1 MAVSS
6 MLFAS
11 FQLHHM
17 GFLGVT
23 PVSGN
28 PTAVFAHQQ
37 LVPIKVFAA
46 PTFSCHWL
54 LDQLTCFSAVDFLHQ
69 HVHITMEGSMKGQE

>member
-1 MAVSS
+1 MAVNS
-6 MLFAS
+6 MLFAD
-11 FQLHHM
+11 FQLHHI
-17 GFLGVT
+17 GFLGIT

-46 PTFSCHWL
+46 PTFSCRWL
-54 LDQLTCFSAVDFLHQ
+54 SDQLISFSAAVFLHQ
-69 HVHITMEGSMKGQE
+69 